1 MDWDSLL
8 FAIAPDND
16 DHQVIM
22 QLPTASSIVCLNF
35 PESSFAASNAE
46 AQLQTKAVF
55 GLGLYWCERFG
66 CRMWLS
72 IKSTPANAGIRRYN
86 YQKEL

>member
-1 MDWDSLL
+1 M
-8 FAIAPDND
+8 APDND

-35 PESSFAASNAE
+35 SESSFAASIAE
-46 AQLQTKAVF
+46 AQLQTKVAF
-55 GLGLYWCERFG
+55 GLGVYWIERVDYG
-66 CRMWLS
+66 MWLS

-86 YQKEL
+86 CQKEL